1 MTDLL
6 AGSSSSAGNNST
18 SATDDKPYWKE
29 AGLFELRKEYQA
41 MRQGHAE
48 PRQHG
53 LKSASGITAQG
64 IDYRQDAIQK
74 KILPCSTPVSSH
86 VKRDGRTRRKK
97 RFLKNYKFILFWKL
111 SIRFDEKNRI
121 YRQIHYKTFGIL
133 KKPFYFCS
141 TQSGNLR
148 ISLT

>member
-1 MTDLL
+1 MTALL
-6 AGSSSSAGNNST
+6 AGTSLLAGNNLTST
-18 SATDDKPYWKE
+18 TNNKPYWKE
-29 AGLFELRKEYQA
+29 AGFFELRKEYQA
-41 MRQGHAE
+41 MRQGHTE

-53 LKSASGITAQG
+53 LKSASGIAAARGRLQAGYYPKEDFAMLDTRL
-64 IDYRQDAIQK
+64 D
-74 KILPCSTPVSSH
+74 PC
-86 VKRDGRTRRKK
+86 KTRRPYRGEK
-97 RFLKNYKFILFWKL
+97 RFLKNYKFVLFWNL